1 MPAASA
7 ARICVWNR
15 VQDLVFSRVL
25 RPVLRLRSVKSCR
38 LYLTRFILVS
48 LPTTGGS

>member
-15 VQDLVFSRVL
+15 VQDLVSPECFALFCV
-25 RPVLRLRSVKSCR
+25 
-38 LYLTRFILVS
+38 
-48 LPTTGGS
+48 